1 MNQGYRFHRDLVASD
16 PLVQVTLN
24 ASHQPVGA
32 TAACVIPAGRDRVW
46 EVIQDVERYAGRVP
60 MIHRVRRTDDRVR
73 VDLKFKVALF
83 SVGFS
88 FTADLVYAAGE
99 WLAVRYVDGEP
110 RDFQLDY
117 ALEELDAGRTLLHTR
132 TSFDVNSLGW
142 LVKYFLKHHPEIQL
156 GIMPGVALGVLDAI
170 RAAALSP

>member
-1 MNQGYRFHRDLVASD
+1 VSTFRFHRDLVAAE
-16 PLVQVTLN
+16 PLVKVDLGDDGKPT
-24 ASHQPVGA
+24 GA
-32 TAACVIPAGRDRVW
+32 TAACRIPAARGRVW

-60 MIHRVRRTDDRVR
+60 MIHRVRRDADRVR

-88 FTADLVYAAGE
+88 FVADLVYSDGE
-99 WLAVRYVDGEP
+99 SMHVRYVSGEP
-110 RDFQLDY
+110 RGFELHY
-117 ALEELDAGRTLLHTR
+117 ALEEIDAGATLLHTS
-132 TSFDVNSLGW
+132 TAFDVTSLGW

-170 RAAALSP
+170 RTAALT